1 MCKKYI
7 FIFFFLFITACNTV
21 TGTIEGT
28 ALGVVKD
35 VKSTYHYSTCVFTK
49 VTCGDL
55 DLDWLILNY
64 KKYFRKTSLKQK
76 GVGEFFL
83 DEIGI
88 NKPKAFLEVGVFHGV
103 TARNICELLYKF
115 HGRDFKYVGVD
126 LFGENFE
133 NKNEV
138 IPNTKF
144 SNPLKNIYF
153 KYIKKQNPY
162 SLEAVQDLLKKFQNN
177 VSLIKGNSNIIL
189 KKIDMSKIDYVF
201 LDGGHDYQTVKN
213 DLECCRE
220 VIVNGGT
227 VLCDDY
233 DLSYAPGVK
242 KAIDEFSFEHGLKC
256 SIIYNDRFA
265 KIEKN

>member
-1 MCKKYI
+1 MQLNILKHQLK
-7 FIFFFLFITACNTV
+7 V
-21 TGTIEGT
+21 
-28 ALGVVKD
+28 LGQKHLVKL
-35 VKSTYHYSTCVFTK
+35 K
-49 VTCGDL
+49 
-55 DLDWLILNY
+55 Y

-76 GVGEFFL
+76 GVGDFFL
-83 DEIGI
+83 KEVAI
-88 NKPKAFLEVGVFHGV
+88 NKPKVFLEVGVFHGV
-103 TARNICELLYKF
+103 TARNVCELLNSL
-115 HGRDFKYVGVD
+115 HGNEFKYVGLD
-126 LFGENFE
+126 LFEQNTE
-133 NKNEV
+133 NKDEI

-153 KYIKKQNPY
+153 KYIKKLNPY
-162 SLEAVQDLLKKFQNN
+162 SLEAVKDLLKKFKNN
-177 VSLIKGNSNIIL
+177 VSLIKGNSNVIL

-213 DLECCRE
+213 DLNCCRE

-242 KAIDEFSFEHGLKC
+242 KAIDEFSSEHGLKC
-256 SIIYNDRFA
+256 SIICNERFA